1 MNVRSISTKRLAGA
15 RPAGLVLGAAPH
27 AADPIGRAGIQAQYE
42 QDVANCKKGTTGQD
56 RSACLREAGA
66 AREKPIVSACRRA
79 RRPSFSRTCWTAAI
93 ACRRRPARTA
103 LRR

>member
-1 MNVRSISTKRLAGA
+1 MNVRSISTKRLAGICA
-15 RPAGLVLGAAPH
+15 AGLVLGAAAR

-56 RSACLREAGA
+56 RSACLRGPAPP
-66 AREKPIVSACRRA
+66 ARKPIVSACRRA

-103 LRR
+103 SRR